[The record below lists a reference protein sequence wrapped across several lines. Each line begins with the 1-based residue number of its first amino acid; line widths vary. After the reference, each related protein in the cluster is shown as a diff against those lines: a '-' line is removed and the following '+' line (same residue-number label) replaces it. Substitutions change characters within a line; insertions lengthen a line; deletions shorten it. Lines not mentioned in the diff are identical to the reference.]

1 MTNDSIP
8 KKTSLTAEEIN
19 LHQID
24 DKIFRAT
31 MQNKDAL
38 TLFLTE
44 FVPNEVNQYIELDSL
59 ELDNTEYV
67 TGQLKKL
74 QSDVVWKGRF
84 KDQELRLILLLEH
97 KKDFDREIFIQILLY
112 LCCIWLL
119 DVQNNQP
126 FSCILPIVV
135 HQGAGGKVWETRDLH
150 HFFAHLP
157 PEFLKH
163 IPNFRFLLTNV
174 QREPNPKIL
183 RLPEDNLLRALFLMF
198 QCQEDDEK
206 IKQYFGE
213 IFKFY
218 KKQPHLQTVLQL
230 YLVYIMA
237 SFNMTIEQIMNLM
250 DSISPNSKKDIM
262 TTYEVLVA
270 KGEGQGIAKGA
281 KLRDLQIIW
290 NGHLRKM
297 SATDLSGLLN
307 IAPSMIHKWLK
318 RFEWMRE
325 GEAEGLTPLEIMLNV
340 NELAAEPVVSE
351 LEVTTLLAFFKEQSA
366 KKTKTRRTKKD

>member
-1 MTNDSIP
+1 MTNDSTNKIGSTP
-8 KKTSLTAEEIN
+8 DEIN

-38 TLFLTE
+38 MLYLAE
-44 FVPNEVNQYIELDSL
+44 FVPTELSQHIDLKSL

-74 QSDVVWKGRF
+74 QSDVVWKGKF
-84 KDQELRLILLLEH
+84 KGQELKIIVLLEH

-112 LCCIWLL
+112 LCCIWLMDL
-119 DVQNNQP
+119 HNNQP

-150 HFFAHLP
+150 SFFAHLP

-163 IPNFRFLLTNV
+163 IPNFQFLLTNV
-174 QREPNPKIL
+174 QREPNLKIL
-183 RLPEDNLLRALFLMF
+183 GLPEDNLLRALFLMF
-198 QCQEDDEK
+198 QCEEDEAK
-206 IKQYFGE
+206 IKQFFGE

-218 KKQPHLQTVLQL
+218 KNQPHLQAVLQL
-230 YLVYIMA
+230 YLVYLMA
-237 SFNMTIEQIMNLM
+237 SFNLTIEQIMNLM
-250 DSISPNSKKDIM
+250 DSISPKSKEDIM
-262 TTYEVLVA
+262 TTYEVLVS
-270 KGEGQGIAKGA
+270 KGKVLGREEGENLKTL
-281 KLRDLQIIW
+281 KIIW

-297 SATDLSGLLN
+297 SATDISGLLN
-307 IAPSMIHKWLK
+307 IAPSMINKWLK

-325 GEAEGLTPLEIMLNV
+325 GETEGLTPVEIALKV
-340 NELAAEPVVSE
+340 NELAAEPAVTE
-351 LEVTTLLAFFKEQSA
+351 LEVTTLLAFFKEQPA
-366 KKTKTRRTKKD
+366 KKTRTRRIKKD

>member
-44 FVPNEVNQYIELDSL
+44 FVPKEVNQYIDLDSL

-157 PEFLKH
+157 PEFLKY

-183 RLPEDNLLRALFLMF
+183 GLPEDTLLRALFLMF

-206 IKQYFGE
+206 IKQFFGE

-218 KKQPHLQTVLQL
+218 KNQPHLQSVLPVSYTHL
-230 YLVYIMA
+230 TL
-237 SFNMTIEQIMNLM
+237 
-250 DSISPNSKKDIM
+250 P
-262 TTYEVLVA
+262 TT
-270 KGEGQGIAKGA
+270 
-281 KLRDLQIIW
+281 
-290 NGHLRKM
+290 
-297 SATDLSGLLN
+297 
-307 IAPSMIHKWLK
+307 
-318 RFEWMRE
+318 
-325 GEAEGLTPLEIMLNV
+325 
-340 NELAAEPVVSE
+340 
-351 LEVTTLLAFFKEQSA
+351 
-366 KKTKTRRTKKD
+366 